1 MIREI
6 YYNINKRVFSIRA
19 KKCPVSYAVAA
30 RVDLPKF
37 VVREGGR
44 QQVLR
49 EKQKNVH
56 AFIKGEMVT
65 LDRVPCLDGLRKVSY
80 NPYKAGHFYDC
91 NTDEPIYSAQYA
103 VLLLDEN
110 KRPHV
115 YIKC

>member
-19 KKCPVSYAVAA
+19 KKCPVSYTVAA

-49 EKQKNVH
+49 E
-56 AFIKGEMVT
+56 
-65 LDRVPCLDGLRKVSY
+65 
-80 NPYKAGHFYDC
+80 
-91 NTDEPIYSAQYA
+91 
-103 VLLLDEN
+103 N